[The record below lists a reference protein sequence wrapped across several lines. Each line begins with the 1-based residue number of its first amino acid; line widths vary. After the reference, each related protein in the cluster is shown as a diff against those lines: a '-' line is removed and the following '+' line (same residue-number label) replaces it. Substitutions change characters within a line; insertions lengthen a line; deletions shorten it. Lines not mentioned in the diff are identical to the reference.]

1 MSPLPNR
8 KLWTGQTI
16 GFLQSQD
23 ALVNGG
29 WWHDER
35 ILEATGEGM
44 DKEESK
50 AWKGWW
56 NEDIVR
62 ATREAGCTDLTTQRS
77 SSWR

>member
-62 ATREAGCTDLTTQRS
+62 ATKEVACTDLKLPRS